1 MLPCVVLQGE
11 IGMSRAPDKKKRL
24 GSSGETY
31 LILLTYKDTGMLFD
45 HTAWKHCQKQDSV
58 RGIVVSKTD
67 GFASFFTSTSN
78 RAYVTDKHS

>member
-1 MLPCVVLQGE
+1 
-11 IGMSRAPDKKKRL
+11 
-24 GSSGETY
+24 
-31 LILLTYKDTGMLFD
+31 MLFD

-58 RGIVVSKTD
+58 RGIVVSKND